1 MKKQGFL
8 YGSAVLM
15 VSALIVKIMG
25 AVFRIPLANM
35 LGGTGMGYFSAAYGI
50 FMHDYAVSVTGL
62 PSAAAKAVAAAEA
75 SGRHSAGEIKSAAL
89 RLFGAVGAVGT
100 LIIIIGA

>member
-1 MKKQGFL
+1 
-8 YGSAVLM
+8 M

-50 FMHDYAVSVTGL
+50 FMPVYAVSVTGL
-62 PSAAAKAVAAAEA
+62 P
-75 SGRHSAGEIKSAAL
+75 
-89 RLFGAVGAVGT
+89 
-100 LIIIIGA
+100 

>member
-1 MKKQGFL
+1 
-8 YGSAVLM
+8 M

-50 FMHDYAVSVTGL
+50 FML
-62 PSAAAKAVAAAEA
+62 C
-75 SGRHSAGEIKSAAL
+75 R
-89 RLFGAVGAVGT
+89 
-100 LIIIIGA
+100 